1 MDALKL
7 GTPSLASPSPPVSV
21 PAAPV
26 PMDARAFGVM
36 LCLCTLWGLQQV
48 SLKAV
53 STQASPMLMIAWRSL
68 LALGLLVAVMRW
80 QGHRLQRANWPAGAL
95 VGLLFG
101 LEFLWV
107 AQALQRTQAA
117 HVVVFLYTSP
127 LFTALGLHLLK
138 PAERLRPRA
147 WLGLVLAF
155 LGGARGAAG
164 AQQALLGDGLAL
176 LAGLAMGATTVAI
189 RCSRLGAAPATET
202 LCYQLMGA
210 VVLLLPAAALTGQ
223 SQWAATPTVWAHLAF
238 QGVVVSF
245 ASFLAWFWLL
255 RRYLASRL
263 GAFSFLTPLFGVVLG
278 ALLLDE
284 KLTPNFLAGSALVL
298 LGVAAANWPA
308 AQPGSRSR
316 A

>member
-284 KLTPNFLAGSALVL
+284 KLTPNFLAGSALML